1 MERTDLKEEQFER
14 LVEAIFPI
22 VAESGPYHTTMDAV
36 ARKLSMSKR
45 TLYEIFGSQD
55 EMIISVMRHMKKT
68 HSEGIDRIIRAS
80 TNVMEAMANVLIYH
94 QQMMS
99 RLSADFFRD
108 MDARYHNLRKEFES
122 DNCKWEEYI
131 SIAVKLG
138 KQQGVFRTDTN
149 YKVMF
154 TLFRVQMES
163 LKRME
168 EFFPPGI
175 TLLDAYNTISISF
188 LRSIATEKGMKTLDQ
203 LTKKFNI
210 RTDNEFRED
219 IFNCSRGPADRDSC
233 TGHGRFGRN
242 RHPEAFTRG
251 VRGHRPS
258 GEPDRQGRQ
267 PRSEAHGLF

>member
-45 TLYEIFGSQD
+45 TLYEIFGSKD

-80 TNVMEAMANVLIYH
+80 SNVMEAMANVLIYH

-108 MDARYHNLRKEFES
+108 MDTRYHNLRKEFES

-210 RTDNEFRED
+210 RTDNDFR
-219 IFNCSRGPADRDSC
+219 
-233 TGHGRFGRN
+233 
-242 RHPEAFTRG
+242 
-251 VRGHRPS
+251 
-258 GEPDRQGRQ
+258 
-267 PRSEAHGLF
+267 